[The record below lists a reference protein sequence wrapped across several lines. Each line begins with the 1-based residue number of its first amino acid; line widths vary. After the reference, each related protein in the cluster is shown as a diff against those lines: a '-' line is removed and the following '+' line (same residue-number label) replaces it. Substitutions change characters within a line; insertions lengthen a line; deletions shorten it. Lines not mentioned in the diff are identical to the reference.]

1 LRKGDVLVA
10 VKLDR
15 IGRSIRNLIDV
26 AEMLRERGVDLVILD
41 QAIDTTTPAGR
52 FMFHILAALAEMERE
67 LIRERTRDGLAATT
81 RRGRSGGRKRALTDE
96 QVNYVKQLRGQG
108 WSVGAIQDEL
118 AKIGTKVGHTTVNRA
133 LGLTTDSA
141 YVGQEKA
148 S

>member
-1 LRKGDVLVA
+1 MTKIGYARASTRDQHPENQAERLIEAGCDPKLVFVDEGASGAKASRPEWDRCLAQLRKGDVLVA

-67 LIRERTRDGLAATT
+67 LIRERTRDGLAA
-81 RRGRSGGRKRALTDE
+81 
-96 QVNYVKQLRGQG
+96 
-108 WSVGAIQDEL
+108 
-118 AKIGTKVGHTTVNRA
+118 
-133 LGLTTDSA
+133 
-141 YVGQEKA
+141 
-148 S
+148 